1 MAILLTAFVV
11 IALWRSSAENSAAKS
26 TSAVTKI
33 SGRSLPI
40 HNKLKGMARKAASA
54 EWFMH
59 QRTYPVGYIPKDAE
73 IKAVDDMRQRMIPEL
88 QAKGIRLV
96 KSAAGQLNWESLGP
110 GNIGGRL
117 RGLVTHP
124 NNPNI
129 VYVGSV
135 AGGVWKSTNGG
146 ATWAPTMN
154 DLITLNISALTMK
167 PSDPNTL
174 YAGTGEAYFTGDC
187 LPGRGILKTTD
198 GGQNWKRLHVAQGL
212 NSPFI
217 TEIAVSPADPNVVYA
232 SGRKAVP
239 NNISIPAETVPDPGV
254 SAIFKST
261 DSGET
266 WQDVTTGKGIEH
278 DPQTAFDDFATDVVV
293 SP

>member
-1 MAILLTAFVV
+1 
-11 IALWRSSAENSAAKS
+11 
-26 TSAVTKI
+26 
-33 SGRSLPI
+33 
-40 HNKLKGMARKAASA
+40 MARKAASA

-59 QRTYPVGYIPKDAE
+59 QRAYPVGYIPHDAE

-88 QAKGIRLV
+88 QAKGIRLA
-96 KSAAGQLNWESLGP
+96 KSAAGQLNWEPLGP

-117 RGLVTHP
+117 RGLVIHP

-146 ATWAPTMN
+146 ATWTPAMN

-167 PSDPNTL
+167 PGDPNTL

-198 GGQNWKRLHVAQGL
+198 GGQTWKRLHVAQGL

-239 NNISIPAETVPDPGV
+239 NNVAIPAETVPDPGV

-278 DPQTAFDDFATDVVV
+278 NSQTVFDDFATDVLV
-293 SP
+293 SPANANIVYAAFGIFASGGIWKSTNGGQSWSRLTNGLPDPAQPN